1 MYKLLVVDDNY
12 THVKFVL
19 DCIDWGAM
27 GFTDIHTAGN
37 GLEGYDKYKETK
49 PDLIITDVAM
59 PISDG
64 LEMVKKIREDDS
76 FTEVIFMSCY
86 EDFKYVKA
94 SVGVNAVSY
103 ILKPIN
109 PSELMSSVETVL
121 ARFKTA
127 QHFFDLFLNN
137 LLFSK
142 HVDPSSFDSLQRSL
156 GASKYSCFMM
166 VKYLILENARD
177 YSKVYALESLL
188 TDSLSPRYSLK
199 PVILSPNE
207 LAVLFMFD
215 EESPDVFL
223 ETFLEDLGE
232 NIADLCSDKRFKI
245 SAGVSKITDNI
256 TEAKTLLEQARQ
268 SFNNTG
274 TPKSG
279 EIYFYEDTLSAPS
292 SAFNI
297 AELKTDIYAF
307 FENNKHFPIDAFMK
321 KYFSSNKVYI
331 STELNQLC
339 LSVVTIT
346 QLLFL
351 ERNISIDQI
360 FDEPNIIWKKL
371 SDFSSILNVKQWIKN
386 FLIACFDY
394 SSDAEEYTYP
404 NMVSA
409 IKDYINLNYPTI
421 TSVSQIASNLY
432 ISPGYAKNVFKKHT
446 QQTISEYLLDVRIK
460 NACKLLKNPNLKVY
474 EVQKRVGYQ
483 SKAHFTEVFKRKTG
497 KTPKEY
503 QQNPS

>member
-1 MYKLLVVDDNY
+1 
-12 THVKFVL
+12 
-19 DCIDWGAM
+19 
-27 GFTDIHTAGN
+27 
-37 GLEGYDKYKETK
+37 
-49 PDLIITDVAM
+49 
-59 PISDG
+59 
-64 LEMVKKIREDDS
+64 
-76 FTEVIFMSCY
+76 
-86 EDFKYVKA
+86 
-94 SVGVNAVSY
+94 
-103 ILKPIN
+103 
-109 PSELMSSVETVL
+109 
-121 ARFKTA
+121 
-127 QHFFDLFLNN
+127 
-137 LLFSK
+137 
-142 HVDPSSFDSLQRSL
+142 
-156 GASKYSCFMM
+156 MM